1 MLLRRYS
8 TIQFSGA
15 WAIVTNF
22 RRWVPVSGFVLC
34 SVEWE
39 SCYYPCR
46 YRSKSL
52 NTTVCPENH
61 RICLLNYSK
70 IDSSIY
76 LRLIML
82 HSTTHFF
89 RYHYEE
95 IAWKFVVSNDP
106 TIMIITSLHPCRQLT
121 QTFPPNLNRQTST
134 VPESVESKRQRTK

>member
-8 TIQFSGA
+8 TFQFSGA

-22 RRWVPVSGFVLC
+22 RSWVPVSGFDLC
-34 SVEWE
+34 SVAWE
-39 SCYYPCR
+39 SCDYPYR
-46 YRSKSL
+46 YRFKSL

-61 RICLLNYSK
+61 CICLLNYSK
-70 IDSSIY
+70 IYSSIY
-76 LRLIML
+76 PQLIKL

-95 IAWKFVVSNDP
+95 IAWKFDVSNDP

-121 QTFPPNLNRQTST
+121 QTFPPNLHRETST
-134 VPESVESKRQRTK
+134 VPESVESKRERTK